1 MREKIMHAT
10 LTKASIKVSFGNANT
25 LVKTSTPANFQFF
38 MFQAVALLTGCLV
51 VEADSEAFFLPNLLS
66 RSGSRSSVRHQ
77 VHHPAQLRA
86 HGRQQRQI
94 FSPSTRQH
102 QHTRQHFAA
111 RPTRQ
116 IKSIF
121 PSPNVRHPNIHHATH
136 ARNKNVLP
144 PVQDPG
150 ARMKLDFGGWTPI
163 DFDENLPAKLKR
175 GIKISDL
182 KSVRDSVKSG
192 NIVTIDT
199 AIAAAPPAESD
210 DIHHHHQAPTAAAAP
225 AVPAVPYIPSTADHS
240 SVIYVDSSNAP
251 ISSYNILDANNPA
264 VAPKYEP
271 AKPSF
276 QAPQYIPRPAVPSKP
291 YQPQP
296 PALAPKYEPK
306 PAVTPVKASPP
317 VKSPTRP
324 RYQPAPATPPKY
336 EEPQQTALP
345 AFTPTPA
352 APAPVTTVGVDN
364 EKYPI
369 VALITAESD
378 VPDEEKFV
386 QFSINGGS
394 PDTLIDLSDN
404 DIRPNTRPAKDV
416 TKESD
421 ELYYIYYQD
430 PELDPSFGVKIQS
443 ERDTKK
449 YLGLDGLD
457 IPVYDYD
464 EAAVYR
470 PERDQPSFGVKSSS
484 SVSFNQSVGGKKSG
498 FSYNLS

>member
-1 MREKIMHAT
+1 MQLFT
-10 LTKASIKVSFGNANT
+10 
-25 LVKTSTPANFQFF
+25 
-38 MFQAVALLTGCLV
+38 AVALLTGCLV
-51 VEADSEAFFLPNLLS
+51 VHADSEAFFLPNLLS
-66 RSGSRSSVRHQ
+66 RSGTRSSVRHQ
-77 VHHPAQLRA
+77 VHHPAQLRG
-86 HGRQQRQI
+86 HVRQQKQI

-102 QHTRQHFAA
+102 HPRQQHFAV

-136 ARNKNVLP
+136 ARNKPVRP

-150 ARMKLDFGGWTPI
+150 ARMKLDYGGWTPI

-182 KSVRDSVKSG
+182 KSVSDSVKSG

-210 DIHHHHQAPTAAAAP
+210 DIHHQAPTAAAAP

-240 SVIYVDSSNAP
+240 SVIYVDSSNTP
-251 ISSYNILDANNPA
+251 IYNVLDANNPA
-264 VAPKYEP
+264 VAPKYEA

-291 YQPQP
+291 YKPQP

-306 PAVTPVKASPP
+306 PAVPTKSSPRPQPSPP
-317 VKSPTRP
+317 VKYPSRP
-324 RYQPAPATPPKY
+324 RYQPAPATPPQY

-345 AFTPTPA
+345 AFTPTPAAPAAPA

-404 DIRPNTRPAKDV
+404 GLSSNTRPAKDV

-470 PERDQPSFGVKSSS
+470 PERDQPSFGVKSAS